1 MHLLYREMNLKR
13 LQRIFHH
20 TESRQLLDSTPSKKY
35 GTIPAPTTPTKST
48 ITDYQKLNSTS
59 NINSKNVGDGDV
71 PTSSD
76 NALYRRN
83 KPNKSTNHVGRL
95 YFMAVD

>member
-1 MHLLYREMNLKR
+1 MNLKR

-20 TESRQLLDSTPSKKY
+20 TESRQLLDSTTSKKY
-35 GTIPAPTTPTKST
+35 GTIPAATTPTKST
-48 ITDYQKLNSTS
+48 TSNYQKLNSS
-59 NINSKNVGDGDV
+59 NNNSKDVVGDDV

>member
-1 MHLLYREMNLKR
+1 MILKR

-20 TESRQLLDSTPSKKY
+20 TESRQLLDSTTSKKY
-35 GTIPAPTTPTKST
+35 GTIPAATTPTNST
-48 ITDYQKLNSTS
+48 TSNYQKLNSS
-59 NINSKNVGDGDV
+59 NNNSKDVVGGDV

-76 NALYRRN
+76 NTLYRRN

-95 YFMAVD
+95 YFIAVD